1 MNYFKVFAGFP
12 QKRLN
17 NIIEIFKEETPVPKI
32 LSFVILAERW
42 KIYETFD
49 KAFTYNPCYIEHY
62 KNQSLFLIKT
72 K

>member
-32 LSFVILAERW
+32 LSFVILAER
-42 KIYETFD
+42 
-49 KAFTYNPCYIEHY
+49 
-62 KNQSLFLIKT
+62 
-72 K
+72 